1 MLLCAAALA
10 CGSFG
15 VGIDAA
21 RAAGGGDRPLLV
33 FVLRFADSAADA
45 QWVGPWDQSFALDRF
60 FGAGDASVNGYVK
73 VASGGAFSFRP
84 AAEAQGQ
91 VNDGIVEVN
100 YPGSMA
106 DFRNSQRAA
115 LGAMRASDD
124 LVDYTRF
131 DTDGDQVLEP
141 QELAIELVEL
151 VGDATRSPET
161 GPLCCMESPDG
172 IDGLAFARDLNVA
185 AVNATSNQMTTIH
198 ELFHQA
204 FATIDGYGW
213 GVGQLDVMG
222 PTMDVPDAA
231 RWLPNAVTRLE
242 AGWLRPTI
250 VEADAMPLLEV
261 GDAVIV
267 RDPSAGNSQ
276 YFVVEYRNGAGLD
289 REASAAGIVVW
300 RVVTSPRRVELITPA
315 VIASDTRV
323 SGCEGGCRRGSTT
336 DAFAAELEPADWLAL
351 HQPVVALQRGTV
363 HRHRAHADEWRRQR
377 ADRRAVPRSRAD
389 GGAHTRRGRADHDG
403 VSSAVACDIHA
414 GASPAAGRGGRGCSC
429 GRDTVVGRRRTT
441 PSHGVRS
448 RPAGVLAGAART
460 GTTRLVGGHDLE
472 RQRACGG
479 ERSVDTVVDV
489 APHDTR
495 APTRPQRRGHRAR
508 EARFDARQ
516 VVHSEIGG
524 HDELVGG
531 EAGHGEA
538 TADEVGERRGDA
550 ALQVAARSGVPHVK
564 GKVDDQFGVALL
576 HRDHLEGREHVLAAL
591 HELHE
596 RRDRLLHLRWVVGR
610 VSRWVMRSRS
620 CRTKRGTLIP

>member
-336 DAFAAELEPADWLAL
+336 DAFAPNSNQPIGLRYINPSSRYSAGPFTGIVLTPMSGGASAQIGVQFHAPEPTAVHTPAAAAPTTTVSRPRL
-351 HQPVVALQRGTV
+351 HVTSTPVRLQPPVVEV
-363 HRHRAHADEWRRQR
+363 
-377 ADRRAVPRSRAD
+377 AVAVAD
-389 GGAHTRRGRADHDG
+389 GTP
-403 VSSAVACDIHA
+403 SSVVVEQLHLMACVLDLPA
-414 GASPAAGRGGRGCSC
+414 CSPALREQVLRG
-429 GRDTVVGRRRTT
+429 
-441 PSHGVRS
+441 
-448 RPAGVLAGAART
+448 
-460 GTTRLVGGHDLE
+460 
-472 RQRACGG
+472 
-479 ERSVDTVVDV
+479 
-489 APHDTR
+489 
-495 APTRPQRRGHRAR
+495 
-508 EARFDARQ
+508 
-516 VVHSEIGG
+516 
-524 HDELVGG
+524 
-531 EAGHGEA
+531 
-538 TADEVGERRGDA
+538 
-550 ALQVAARSGVPHVK
+550 
-564 GKVDDQFGVALL
+564 
-576 HRDHLEGREHVLAAL
+576 
-591 HELHE
+591 
-596 RRDRLLHLRWVVGR
+596 
-610 VSRWVMRSRS
+610 
-620 CRTKRGTLIP
+620 